1 MSVRR
6 FVGTNSRD
14 VMRQVREALG
24 DDALIV
30 ANRRT
35 EGGVEILAMADAAA
49 DHFDPAPE
57 DPIPPEPPV
66 AQPAPAAGFESA
78 LAAASSRPVPAKA
91 QPANLE
97 QAKPDPL
104 QAMSERLL
112 KEMQDM
118 RALLASTGQPL
129 ETTPPPRGWAQRL
142 HQLLFEVGF
151 SVEIANELL
160 AGMPEDFNQLADE
173 SEQPLAWLR
182 TRLASRLTVLKDENS
197 FFDQA
202 GIVAL
207 VGPTG
212 VGKTTTT
219 AKLAARFVMR
229 HGTRPVALVTTDSF
243 RIGAHEQLRIYARL
257 LDIPMY
263 ALDAEQPIDSLLGR
277 LQGKQWVIIDTVG
290 MSQRDQRVIE
300 QIAQLQGGHSK
311 VRLVLLLNAASQPE
325 TLEEVVLRYRQA
337 ARAAGAELDDCI
349 ITKQDEAGRLAPVL
363 DIVMR
368 HGLRVLFGSHGQQ
381 VPEDMSL
388 AAAAPLVEQ
397 ALKTRTPRSAQAEP
411 DGAPSLSLPR
421 WSRDV
426 LGQGRRLSSL
436 LSRLRER
443 VGGFAHLEACWD
455 LAALPIRVQAERLD
469 KLLQD
474 YPPAGATLGMH
485 WAPRRNERGCDWA
498 MPDTGLDPDGAW
510 LALPWLQHR
519 QPAGWQPRLE
529 ALTEQSGV
537 AVHLLP
543 QLPDTPSRSWLN
555 AQQLTWVSQV
565 RGTQRVVA
573 DGERVTLKQV
583 FAQSTLTHS
592 VEVRFRGQPM
602 QLWNAYAEV
611 DSVERDAHGQS
622 ETLLAWYA
630 EVRDPESARVVT
642 RRYWLTPRRLGADVL
657 SLLVIQLQAEGLAT
671 LTRRAWQQ
679 LKQDDG
685 GEVNA
690 EVRLLMASGT
700 AAVAGHLDNADDEA
714 AVALHSDLMGLLG
727 ARRKR
732 RDTALLDALLYALM
746 ARDAIRQ
753 LGSVNREG
761 VV

>member
-6 FVGTNSRD
+6 FVGANSRD

-35 EGGVEILAMADAAA
+35 EGGVEILAMADAAV
-49 DHFDPAPE
+49 DHFDPAPH
-57 DPIPPEPPV
+57 D
-66 AQPAPAAGFESA
+66 PAPHNPVSPAESASKPDFGAA
-78 LAAASSRPVPAKA
+78 LAAASSNTPTASASA
-91 QPANLE
+91 QPME
-97 QAKPDPL
+97 PDPL
-104 QAMSERLL
+104 QAMSDRLL

-118 RALLASTGQPL
+118 RALLASAGQVP
-129 ETTPPPRGWAQRL
+129 ETTAPTGWAHRL

-160 AGMPEDFNQLADE
+160 ATMPEAFNQLAD
-173 SEQPLAWLR
+173 SSQQPLAWLR
-182 TRLASRLTVLKDENS
+182 DQLVSRLAVLKEENH
-197 FFDQA
+197 FFDQS

-263 ALDAEQPIDSLLGR
+263 ALDSEQPIDSLLGR

-300 QIAQLQGGHSK
+300 QIAQLQGGQSK

-363 DIVMR
+363 DIIMR

-388 AAAAPLVEQ
+388 AAAEPLIEQ
-397 ALKTRTPRSAQAEP
+397 ALKTRTPRSAQEEAS
-411 DGAPSLSLPR
+411 ASPSLSLPR

-455 LAALPIRVQAERLD
+455 LAALPAQVQPPRLD
-469 KLLQD
+469 QLLER
-474 YPPAGATLGMH
+474 YPPAGITLGMN

-498 MPDTGLDPDGAW
+498 MPDTGLDADGDW

-519 QPAGWQPRLE
+519 HPAGWQPRLD
-529 ALTEQSGV
+529 AVTANSGV

-543 QLPDTPSRSWLN
+543 QLPEKALRVWLN
-555 AQQLTWVSQV
+555 EHQLTWVSQGRAV
-565 RGTQRVVA
+565 QRITA
-573 DGERVTLKQV
+573 QGERVTLKQL
-583 FAQSTLTHS
+583 FTQSTLTHS

-602 QLWNAYAEV
+602 QLWNVYAEV
-611 DSVERDAHGQS
+611 ETLDADQS
-622 ETLLAWYA
+622 GDQLLAWYG
-630 EVRDPESARVVT
+630 EVRDPESSRVVV
-642 RRYWLTPRRLGADVL
+642 RRYWLTPRHLGAEVL
-657 SLLVIQLQAEGLAT
+657 SLLLMQLQGEGLPA

-685 GEVNA
+685 GEVTA
-690 EVRLLMASGT
+690 EVRLLMASGC
-700 AAVAGHLDNADDEA
+700 AAVAGHLECADDEA
-714 AVALHSDLMGLLG
+714 ATALRSDLLGLLG
-727 ARRKR
+727 GRRRR

-753 LGSVNREG
+753 LGTVNREG

>member
-6 FVGTNSRD
+6 FVGANSRD
-14 VMRQVREALG
+14 VMRQVRESLG

-35 EGGVEILAMADAAA
+35 EGGVEILAMADSAV
-49 DHFDPAPE
+49 DHFEPTPE
-57 DPIPPEPPV
+57 EPP
-66 AQPAPAAGFESA
+66 ATSSASSAPAPATPEPSA
-78 LAAASSRPVPAKA
+78 NVASPAPQSSSSAAPTA
-91 QPANLE
+91 
-97 QAKPDPL
+97 PDPL

-118 RALLASTGQPL
+118 RALLASSGQPAAHA
-129 ETTPPPRGWAQRL
+129 PPKGWAQRL

-151 SVEIANELL
+151 SVEIANEVLP
-160 AGMPEDFNQLADE
+160 GMPPDFAALPED
-173 SEQPLAWLR
+173 SERPLTWLR
-182 TRLASRLTVLKDENS
+182 EQLTERLSVLNAENA
-197 FFDQA
+197 FFDET

-300 QIAQLQGGHSK
+300 QIAHLQGGRSR
-311 VRLVLLLNAASQPE
+311 VRLALLLNAASQPE

-363 DIVMR
+363 DIIMR
-368 HGLRVLFGSHGQQ
+368 HGMRVLFGSHGQQ
-381 VPEDMSL
+381 VPEDMSVADADGL
-388 AAAAPLVEQ
+388 IEQ
-397 ALKTRTPRSAQAEP
+397 ALKTRTPRSPHAV
-411 DGAPSLSLPR
+411 DTPSESSLALPR

-436 LSRLRER
+436 LSRLRHR
-443 VGGFAHLEACWD
+443 IGGFAHLEASWD
-455 LAALPIRVQAERLD
+455 LAALPATVQDQRINQ
-469 KLLQD
+469 LLAD
-474 YPPAGATLGMH
+474 YPPAGATLGMQ
-485 WAPRRNERGCDWA
+485 WSPRRNERNCDWA
-498 MPDTGLDPDGAW
+498 MPDIGLDPDGAW
-510 LALPWLQHR
+510 LALAWLQHR
-519 QPAGWQPRLE
+519 QPAGWQPRL
-529 ALTEQSGV
+529 AAVTAQSGV

-543 QLPDTPSRSWLN
+543 LLPDAATREWLDTER
-555 AQQLTWVSQV
+555 LTWVSQV
-565 RGTQRVVA
+565 RASQRVVYQ
-573 DGERVTLKQV
+573 GERTNLKSL
-583 FAQSTLTHS
+583 FAESTLTHS
-592 VEVRFRGQPM
+592 VDVRFRGQPLE
-602 QLWNAYAEV
+602 LWDVYTEV
-611 DSVERDAHGQS
+611 ESDDGQA
-622 ETLLAWYA
+622 LLAWYGG
-630 EVRDPESARVVT
+630 VRDPENAKTVV
-642 RRYWLTPRRLGADVL
+642 RRYWLTPQHLGADAL
-657 SLLVIQLQAEGLAT
+657 SLLVTQLQGEGLAP

-685 GEVNA
+685 GEVSA
-690 EVRLLMASGT
+690 EVRLLMASGC
-700 AAVAGHLDNADDEA
+700 ASVASHLDVATDEA
-714 AVALHSDLMGLLG
+714 AATLRSDLLGLLG
-727 ARRKR
+727 GRRRR

>member
-1 MSVRR
+1 
-6 FVGTNSRD
+6 
-14 VMRQVREALG
+14 MRQVREALG

-35 EGGVEILAMADAAA
+35 EGGVEILAMADSAV
-49 DHFDPAPE
+49 DHFEPSPE
-57 DPIPPEPPV
+57 EPP
-66 AQPAPAAGFESA
+66 
-78 LAAASSRPVPAKA
+78 AASSAPTPAA
-91 QPANLE
+91 PQAPTAVSSPAP
-97 QAKPDPL
+97 QAAPSAAPIAATTAPDPL

-118 RALLASTGQPL
+118 RALLASSGQPV
-129 ETTPPPRGWAQRL
+129 EVQAPPKGWAQRL

-151 SVEIANELL
+151 SVEIANEVL
-160 AGMPEDFNQLADE
+160 AGMPQDFAALPEE
-173 SEQPLAWLR
+173 SERPLTWLR
-182 TRLASRLTVLKDENS
+182 ERLVARLSVLNAENA
-197 FFDQA
+197 FFDET

-300 QIAQLQGGHSK
+300 QIAHLQGGRSQ

-363 DIVMR
+363 DMIMR

-381 VPEDMSL
+381 VPEDMSVADAGGL
-388 AAAAPLVEQ
+388 IEQ
-397 ALKTRTPRSAQAEP
+397 ALKTRTPRSPYA
-411 DGAPSLSLPR
+411 DDSPSESTLALPR

-436 LSRLRER
+436 LSRLRKR
-443 VGGFAHLEACWD
+443 IGGFAHLEASWD
-455 LAALPIRVQAERLD
+455 LAALPATVQDQRLD
-469 KLLQD
+469 RLLAE
-474 YPPAGATLGMH
+474 YPPAETTLGMQ
-485 WAPRRNERGCDWA
+485 WSPRRNERGCDWA
-498 MPDTGLDPDGAW
+498 MPDIGLDPDGAW
-510 LALPWLQHR
+510 LALSWLQHR
-519 QPAGWQPRLE
+519 QPAGWQPRL
-529 ALTEQSGV
+529 AAVTAQSGV

-543 QLPDTPSRSWLN
+543 LLPDAATRAWLD
-555 AQQLTWVSQV
+555 AQRLTWVSQV
-565 RGTQRVVA
+565 RASQRVVCQ
-573 DGERVTLKQV
+573 GERTALKPL
-583 FAQSTLTHS
+583 FAESTLTHS
-592 VEVRFRGQPM
+592 VDVRFRGQPLE
-602 QLWNAYAEV
+602 LWNVYTEV
-611 DSVERDAHGQS
+611 EDDDGQP
-622 ETLLAWYA
+622 LLAWYGEA
-630 EVRDPESARVVT
+630 RDPESAKTVV
-642 RRYWLTPRRLGADVL
+642 RRYWLTPSHLGADAL
-657 SLLVIQLQAEGLAT
+657 SLLVTQLQGEGLAP

-685 GEVNA
+685 GEVSA
-690 EVRLLMASGT
+690 EVRLLMASGC
-700 AAVAGHLDNADDEA
+700 AAVAGNLDVATDEA
-714 AVALHSDLMGLLG
+714 AAALRSDLLGLLG
-727 ARRKR
+727 GRRRR

>member
-6 FVGTNSRD
+6 FVGANSRD

-35 EGGVEILAMADAAA
+35 EGGVEILAMADSAV
-49 DHFDPAPE
+49 DHFEPAPE
-57 DPIPPEPPV
+57 EPP
-66 AQPAPAAGFESA
+66 AASPAPANP
-78 LAAASSRPVPAKA
+78 ASSADVTSPAP
-91 QPANLE
+91 QPSPSA
-97 QAKPDPL
+97 APDPL

-118 RALLASTGQPL
+118 RALLASSGQPA
-129 ETTPPPRGWAQRL
+129 EAHTPPKGWAQRL

-151 SVEIANELL
+151 SVEIANEVLG
-160 AGMPEDFNQLADE
+160 GMPPDFAALPED
-173 SEQPLAWLR
+173 SERPLTWLR
-182 TRLASRLTVLKDENS
+182 EQLIAQLSVLKAENA
-197 FFDQA
+197 FFDET

-290 MSQRDQRVIE
+290 MSQRDRRVIE
-300 QIAQLQGGHSK
+300 QIDHLQGGHSR

-363 DIVMR
+363 DIIMR
-368 HGLRVLFGSHGQQ
+368 HGMRVLFGSHGQQ
-381 VPEDMSL
+381 VPEDMSVANADGL
-388 AAAAPLVEQ
+388 IEQ
-397 ALKTRTPRSAQAEP
+397 ALKTRTPRSPHAVDTPNESTLA
-411 DGAPSLSLPR
+411 LPR

-436 LSRLRER
+436 LSRLRQR
-443 VGGFAHLEACWD
+443 IGGFAHLEASWD
-455 LAALPIRVQAERLD
+455 LAALPATVQDQRLD
-469 KLLQD
+469 QLLAD
-474 YPPAGATLGMH
+474 YPPAGATLGMQ
-485 WAPRRNERGCDWA
+485 WSPRRNERNCDWA
-498 MPDTGLDPDGAW
+498 MPDIGLDPDGAW
-510 LALPWLQHR
+510 LALAWLQHR
-519 QPAGWQPRLE
+519 QPAGWQPRL
-529 ALTEQSGV
+529 AAVTAQSGV

-543 QLPDTPSRSWLN
+543 LLPDAATREWLDTER
-555 AQQLTWVSQV
+555 LTWVSQV
-565 RGTQRVVA
+565 RASQRIICR
-573 DGERVTLKQV
+573 GERTSLKPL
-583 FAQSTLTHS
+583 FAESTLTHS
-592 VEVRFRGQPM
+592 VDVRFRGQPLE
-602 QLWNAYAEV
+602 LWDVYAEV
-611 DSVERDAHGQS
+611 ESDDGQA
-622 ETLLAWYA
+622 LLAWYG
-630 EVRDPESARVVT
+630 EVRDPESAKTVV
-642 RRYWLTPRRLGADVL
+642 RRYWLTPQHLGADAL
-657 SLLVIQLQAEGLAT
+657 SLLVTQLQGEGLAP

-685 GEVNA
+685 GEVSA
-690 EVRLLMASGT
+690 EVRLLMASGC
-700 AAVAGHLDNADDEA
+700 AAVASHLDLATDESA
-714 AVALHSDLMGLLG
+714 ATLRSDLLGLLG
-727 ARRKR
+727 GRRRR